1 MAPVTGRDPA
11 PDSPHRETPE
21 TRLEKPVKTIRATC
35 PMCTDEVDLR
45 PHEITLHLVDPL
57 RADRSDGNR
66 YGFRCPSCEVFVV
79 KPAGEHAI
87 ELLIEGGVELSTD
100 PRAPW
105 EQTPRHPEAPAPGP
119 RFTRDD
125 VLDLH
130 LLLQEPGW
138 FDQLL
143 ALTDRPRAGRSWP
156 W

>member
-1 MAPVTGRDPA
+1 M
-11 PDSPHRETPE
+11 
-21 TRLEKPVKTIRATC
+21 KTIRATC

-57 RADRSDGNR
+57 RSEVTGNR

-87 ELLIEGGVELSTD
+87 ELLIEGGVELSTA
-100 PRAPW
+100 PSAPW
-105 EQTPRHPEAPAPGP
+105 ERAPGHPESPSEGPA
-119 RFTRDD
+119 FTHDD

-130 LLLQEPGW
+130 LKLRDEHW
-138 FDQLL
+138 FDELA
-143 ALTDRPRAGRSWP
+143 ALTDLQPRPARRWP